1 VRPRPVILVIP
12 SLQQRGVEFAD
23 FSVSLSAHY
32 TDAVLAAGGLPVIA
46 PCTTDRGAVAELVSR
61 ADGVMLTG
69 GDDAEPSLYRDTPL
83 PAEIDAAL
91 ARDEPQRDLLEL
103 EVIRAVFASGRPL
116 LAICRGV
123 QVLNLALG
131 GDLVWDIPQEVPG
144 ALRHKQMDR
153 KNEPVHDVALTPGS
167 LFSSVAKT
175 DVLSVNSTHHQALG
189 RVSGLLQVVA
199 RSADGVVEAV
209 EAAPGHRHLCPWLI
223 GVQFHPERLTRD
235 RQPAFREL
243 FKAFVRACGKPKQ

>member
-1 VRPRPVILVIP
+1 VKPRPVILIIP

-46 PCTTDRGAVAELVSR
+46 PCTTDRSAIAELVAR

-69 GDDAEPSLYRDTPL
+69 GDDAEPSLYRDEPL
-83 PAEIDAAL
+83 PASVDAAL
-91 ARDEPQRDLLEL
+91 TRDEPRRDLLEL

-131 GDLVWDIPQEVPG
+131 GDLVWDIPQQVPG

-153 KNEPVHDVALTPGS
+153 RNEPVHDVALTPGS
-167 LFSSVAKT
+167 LFNSVVRT
-175 DVLSVNSTHHQALG
+175 EVLSVNSTHHQALG
-189 RVSGLLQVVA
+189 RVSDLLRVVA
-199 RSADGVVEAV
+199 RSTDGVVEAV
-209 EAAPGHRHLCPWLI
+209 ELTPGGGEICPWLL

-243 FKAFVRACGKPKQ
+243 FKAFVRACGKIQA

>member
-1 VRPRPVILVIP
+1 VKPRPVILIIP
-12 SLQQRGVEFAD
+12 SVQKRGVEFAD
-23 FSVSLSAHY
+23 FSVSLSVNY
-32 TDAVLAAGGLPVIA
+32 TNAVLQAGGLPVIA
-46 PCTTDRGAVAELVSR
+46 PCTDDRKAIAELVAR

-69 GDDAEPSLYRDTPL
+69 GDDAEPSLYRDEPL
-83 PAEIDAAL
+83 APEIAA
-91 ARDEPQRDLLEL
+91 AVIRDEPRRDLMEL
-103 EVIRAVFASGRPL
+103 EVIRAAFTAGRPL

-123 QVLNLALG
+123 QMLNLALG

-167 LFSSVAKT
+167 LFSSVSRT
-175 DVLSVNSTHHQALG
+175 EVLSVNSTHHQALG
-189 RVSGLLQVVA
+189 RLSGLLRVVA

-209 EAAPGHRHLCPWLI
+209 ELAPGHKETCPWLI
-223 GVQFHPERLTRD
+223 GVQFHPERLTHD

-243 FKAFVRACGKPKQ
+243 FKAFVRACGKT